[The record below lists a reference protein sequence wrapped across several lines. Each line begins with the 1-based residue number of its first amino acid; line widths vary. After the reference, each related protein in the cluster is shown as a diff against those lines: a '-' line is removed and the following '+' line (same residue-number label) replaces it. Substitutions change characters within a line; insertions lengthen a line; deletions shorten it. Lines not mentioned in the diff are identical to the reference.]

1 MFCLAVSTIPLFES
15 KNINDVIKT
24 KEAVILINKMITP
37 QNKTTLLQNNS
48 TSVAQQN
55 ETVVKHGHSDKNWK
69 PKTRQVSADVPL
81 TSTPIMIGDMNTE
94 QSFYPS
100 PLMMYPF
107 PMMNTYYP
115 RYFPYTYPGYQ
126 GYPFFG

>member
-24 KEAVILINKMITP
+24 KDAVILINKMITP

-48 TSVAQQN
+48 TSVAHQN